1 MNNPEDNSQAMEIF
15 ADNFTKNVQSLVDC
29 FESEETTASEA
40 LCRAWCLG
48 FDQGVKIGVKQTQKL
63 FGNTHTPEVQS

>member
-1 MNNPEDNSQAMEIF
+1 MSNPEDNSQALETF
-15 ADNFTKNVQSLVDC
+15 ADNFSENVQTLVDC

-40 LCRAWCLG
+40 LCKAWCLG
-48 FDQGVKIGVKQTQKL
+48 FDQGLKIGIKQTQKL